1 MHKSKGKFSGI
12 LHKGFKPDKRRCT
25 RRRPRATM
33 RSTLDRQS
41 RLSIA
46 QLPPPRDARV
56 VILAR
61 QPPSFPRPA
70 PLAMP
75 TPRALRRH
83 PTGAHQ
89 LRLPQRHRSPWQP
102 AVRSHPRGARP
113 PRPLS
118 TFDVSH
124 NRLSGPIPVLLANR
138 TGAGTAAVGT
148 ARFNASSFVG
158 NKGPGDRDRRPPR
171 PTPLAMPPSGLGLL
185 PLTPIH
191 TASPLPSFVGIE
203 INDERRW
210 RSASTPTPRVVP
222 LGPRPSPPYPC
233 PHNVARSPSPAST
246 MNDGGV
252 TPRSSSSS
260 TFPPMQVPVG
270 GRSRYGLTLQLR
282 SVWGPGFLVSLG
294 GAHRCVHLCLQL
306 GGVRRGDGEIFG
318 SVEPA
323 TPARLC
329 GRDAAAGDSLG
340 QRQQPSPGLLDLHAF
355 DTDDLIR
362 PHRNMM

>member
-1 MHKSKGKFSGI
+1 
-12 LHKGFKPDKRRCT
+12 
-25 RRRPRATM
+25 M

-102 AVRSHPRGARP
+102 AVRSHPRRARP

-210 RSASTPTPRVVP
+210 RSASTPHPSGCHSRASAFSPLPLSTQRRPLPFAGINDERRRRYSSEQLLFDVP
-222 LGPRPSPPYPC
+222 SNAGAGWRAQQVWL
-233 PHNVARSPSPAST
+233 NASIEICV
-246 MNDGGV
+246 GSRFSGFSG
-252 TPRSSSSS
+252 RSSSMRPFVSAA
-260 TFPPMQVPVG
+260 
-270 GRSRYGLTLQLR
+270 R
-282 SVWGPGFLVSLG
+282 WG
-294 GAHRCVHLCLQL
+294 
-306 GGVRRGDGEIFG
+306 
-318 SVEPA
+318 
-323 TPARLC
+323 
-329 GRDAAAGDSLG
+329 AAW
-340 QRQQPSPGLLDLHAF
+340 
-355 DTDDLIR
+355 
-362 PHRNMM
+362 

>member
-1 MHKSKGKFSGI
+1 VIDVRRAPRRSRCPHRASVFSP
-12 LHKGFKPDKRRCT
+12 LPL
-25 RRRPRATM
+25 
-33 RSTLDRQS
+33 ST
-41 RLSIA
+41 
-46 QLPPPRDARV
+46 
-56 VILAR
+56 
-61 QPPSFPRPA
+61 
-70 PLAMP
+70 
-75 TPRALRRH
+75 RRH
-83 PTGAHQ
+83 P
-89 LRLPQRHRSPWQP
+89 S
-102 AVRSHPRGARP
+102 
-113 PRPLS
+113 PLS
-118 TFDVSH
+118 
-124 NRLSGPIPVLLANR
+124 
-138 TGAGTAAVGT
+138 
-148 ARFNASSFVG
+148 
-158 NKGPGDRDRRPPR
+158 
-171 PTPLAMPPSGLGLL
+171 
-185 PLTPIH
+185 
-191 TASPLPSFVGIE
+191 
-203 INDERRW
+203 
-210 RSASTPTPRVVP
+210 SASRSTMNGGGAAPPPPTPRVVT

-329 GRDAAAGDSLG
+329 GRDAAAGDSPG